1 MKILIISQYFWP
13 ENFKINDVV
22 LGLKER
28 GHQVSVL
35 TAKPNYPE
43 GNFLKGYGFFKINYE
58 KWNEINIY
66 RTPIIR
72 RGSGSSFRLLCNFFS
87 FMILASFRV
96 LFIKDEFD
104 KIFVYEPSPVLVGIP
119 AIVAKWKFKAPIF
132 FWVQDLWPESISA
145 AGGIKNKWILSFVDR
160 ITRLI
165 YNNCEKILV
174 QSKRFIP
181 YIKNQDIPE
190 HKLVYHPNSTESF
203 YKPIKFDQNILN
215 TLPKGK
221 KIMFAGNLGESQ
233 SFETLLISAQILKK
247 RNKKINWIILG
258 NGRMK
263 KFIKQKIKEF
273 GLEENFILLG
283 SFPSHDMPKYFSCA
297 DALLVSLKK
306 NPIFS
311 LTIPNKIQS
320 YMACG
325 KPIIASID
333 GEGGEI
339 IKDSKS
345 GLVSA
350 AEDSL
355 GLANNLELFLNL
367 SKEDI
372 NKMSRNSLNLFKNEF
387 DREKLLTKLINL
399 FNEK

>member
-1 MKILIISQYFWP
+1 MKILVISQYFWP
-13 ENFKINDVV
+13 ENFKINDIV

-35 TAKPNYPE
+35 TAKPNYPD
-43 GNFLKGYGFFKINYE
+43 GNFSKGYGFFKINYE
-58 KWNEINIY
+58 KWNEISIY
-66 RTPIIR
+66 RTPLIR
-72 RGSGSSFRLLCNFFS
+72 RGSGSSLRLFCNFFS

-96 LFIKDEFD
+96 LFIRDDFD

-145 AGGIKNKWILSFVDR
+145 AGGIKNKWILYFVDR

-165 YNNCEKILV
+165 YNNCKKILV

-181 YIKNQDIPE
+181 YIKNQNIPE
-190 HKLVYHPNSTESF
+190 LKLVYHANSTESF
-203 YKPIKFDQNILN
+203 YKPLKSDQNILK

-233 SFETLLISAQILKK
+233 SFETLLSSAQILKK

-273 GLEENFILLG
+273 SLEENFILLG
-283 SFPSHDMPKYFSCA
+283 SFPSQDMPKYFSCA

-355 GLANNLELFLNL
+355 GLANNLELFLKL

-372 NKMSRNSLNLFKNEF
+372 DKMTHNSLNYYRSEF
-387 DREKLLTKLINL
+387 EREKQLDKLLSIL
-399 FNEK
+399 NE

>member
-1 MKILIISQYFWP
+1 
-13 ENFKINDVV
+13 
-22 LGLKER
+22 
-28 GHQVSVL
+28 
-35 TAKPNYPE
+35 
-43 GNFLKGYGFFKINYE
+43 
-58 KWNEINIY
+58 
-66 RTPIIR
+66 
-72 RGSGSSFRLLCNFFS
+72 
-87 FMILASFRV
+87 
-96 LFIKDEFD
+96 
-104 KIFVYEPSPVLVGIP
+104 
-119 AIVAKWKFKAPIF
+119 
-132 FWVQDLWPESISA
+132 
-145 AGGIKNKWILSFVDR
+145 
-160 ITRLI
+160 
-165 YNNCEKILV
+165 
-174 QSKRFIP
+174 
-181 YIKNQDIPE
+181 
-190 HKLVYHPNSTESF
+190 
-203 YKPIKFDQNILN
+203 
-215 TLPKGK
+215 
-221 KIMFAGNLGESQ
+221 
-233 SFETLLISAQILKK
+233 
-247 RNKKINWIILG
+247 
-258 NGRMK
+258 MK